1 MAYTFKHG
9 DRPIDGLTIQ
19 RAVGRG
25 GFGEVY
31 YALTDSGKQIAVKY
45 LRENAEIE
53 LRGIAHVMNL
63 KSPHLITIY
72 DVRHN
77 DEGEPFVI
85 MEYVSGPSLRDL
97 LIAEPQG
104 LGPQKAAFFLKG
116 IAAGLR
122 YLHDRGI
129 VHRDLKPGNIFYDD
143 GYVKIGDYGLS
154 KHIAVSAHSGNTIS
168 VGTVHY
174 MAPEIGTG
182 SYTKSID
189 IYALGV
195 MLYEMLTG
203 RLPFTGS
210 SMGEI
215 LMRHLR
221 DQPDVTGIPEPFA
234 GVIARALAKDP
245 ADRYQDVDEMVE
257 ALVSVTEIHESLASF
272 DASVLTQGARAD
284 ADAFDADRT
293 LTTPPRKPPVPVL
306 DAREALADLPPL
318 PPQVDKKV
326 AKKIHKAQQKLAKK
340 ARKLEKINARLEQ
353 IDRKRAA
360 GASARPPA
368 RAWSQ
373 IAMAFFV
380 LLAVSGGLAL
390 TRSDGEVFGIVL
402 LYLIGGA
409 LGTLLGYRFVAH
421 HVPAAMSF
429 MDRVAYAA
437 TGFVCMLPA
446 YAAASESGNLGLA
459 QAIIPLTASLLLL
472 NWTERIEIGR
482 RQIIDGGKVF
492 WHGVVG
498 LFIASLFGPHIS
510 SIVAGVLC
518 AALLV
523 LVQTLAAARPV
534 ALPETDDTQTPP
546 DAPGVSPAAV
556 RGHPHARRGEAV
568 AGAPID
574 TSDEPF
580 VYATK
585 PPQTPAATP
594 EPESQRLDAMAAQPS
609 FVGRATNAGLSIMA
623 KLLLLAGLSA
633 IALIGA
639 RAIEVDDNGT
649 HVSVGRG
656 RVVVTVNGVT
666 RVEESIPP
674 VTAIAP
680 VVIGSILLLIA
691 RRRDGIPHFVR
702 AFVGCGAAV
711 LAVLVALGPARE
723 AIWLVST
730 KGWSACRAAGQS
742 DQFGLLIVLVLAALL
757 LVFWP
762 KRPRQPRPIVV

>member
-31 YALTDSGKQIAVKY
+31 YALTDSGKQVAVKY

-77 DEGEPFVI
+77 DDGEPFVI

-97 LIAEPQG
+97 LIAEPHG
-104 LGPQKAAFFLKG
+104 LGPQKAAFFIKG
-116 IAAGLR
+116 IASGLR

-221 DQPDVTGIPEPFA
+221 DAPDVSGIPEPFA
-234 GVIARALAKDP
+234 SVIVKALAKDP
-245 ADRYQDVDEMVE
+245 ADRYQNVDEMVE
-257 ALVSVTEIHESLASF
+257 ALVSVTAIHESLATF
-272 DASVLTQGARAD
+272 DASVLTQVARVPSDVA
-284 ADAFDADRT
+284 DADRT
-293 LTTPPRKPPVPVL
+293 LTTPPRRPPVPVL
-306 DAREALADLPPL
+306 DAREALGQGSLPPL
-318 PPQVDKKV
+318 PPKVHKKV
-326 AKKIHKAQQKLAKK
+326 SKKLDKARKKLAKK
-340 ARKLEKINARLEQ
+340 AEKVAAFRTRLDE
-353 IDRKRAA
+353 IDRRRA
-360 GASARPPA
+360 GQSRARPPA
-368 RAWSQ
+368 RGWSQ
-373 IAMAFFV
+373 VLMAGFV
-380 LLAVSGGLAL
+380 LFAVAGGLAL
-390 TRSDGEVFGIVL
+390 MNPRDEVFGVVL
-402 LYLIGGA
+402 LYLFGGTV
-409 LGTLLGYRFVAH
+409 GTLLGYRFIANSI
-421 HVPAAMSF
+421 PASMSF
-429 MDRVAYAA
+429 MSRVAYAA

-446 YAAASESGNLGLA
+446 YAAAGESGNLRLA
-459 QAIIPLTASLLLL
+459 QAIIPLTGSLLLL
-472 NWTERIEIGR
+472 DWTERIELGR

-492 WHGVVG
+492 WHGIVG
-498 LFIASLFGPHIS
+498 FMLGAVLGPDTS
-510 SIVAGVLC
+510 AVVAGVLC

-534 ALPETDDTQTPP
+534 ALPDADSHRSGDSPAHPP
-546 DAPGVSPAAV
+546 AAPGGARPVVPGPA
-556 RGHPHARRGEAV
+556 E
-568 AGAPID
+568 PID
-574 TSDEPF
+574 TSNEPF
-580 VYATK
+580 AYATR
-585 PPQTPAATP
+585 PPEPPVSAQTPDTERAAP
-594 EPESQRLDAMAAQPS
+594 AAAQPS
-609 FVGRATNAGLSIMA
+609 FVGRAANTGLSIIA

-633 IALIGA
+633 IALIAA
-639 RAIEVDDNGT
+639 RAVEIDNNGT
-649 HVSVGRG
+649 HVSVGQG
-656 RVVVTVNGVT
+656 RVVVTVRGVKK
-666 RVEESIPP
+666 VEEAVPP
-674 VTAIAP
+674 VVAIAP
-680 VVIGSILLLIA
+680 VVLGSILLILA
-691 RRRDGIPHFVR
+691 RRRDGVRHFLR
-702 AFVGCGAAV
+702 GFVGCGAAV
-711 LAVLVALGPARE
+711 LAVLFAIGPARE
-723 AIWLVST
+723 AIQIASM
-730 KGWSACRAAGQS
+730 KGWDACAQAGRGA
-742 DQFGLLIVLVLAALL
+742 DIFILVGLILAALL

-762 KRPRQPRPIVV
+762 RGGRRSRPIVV